1 MPDETNTK
9 RRKKTVIARGLKAI
23 GYLTDP
29 KTKPGKA
36 FTWWEKK
43 VTKAA
48 EKLAHNDLYLNFAGR
63 MMERSFRT
71 HSQSVRALEEFWHL
85 FRMPT
90 STDVINLREQ
100 VHHLN
105 DQVEAMS
112 AQMEL
117 LLDEIAALRGQSNKS
132 NGAGGGSAS

>member
-1 MPDETNTK
+1 LIT
-9 RRKKTVIARGLKAI
+9 RGLKAI

-29 KTKPGKA
+29 STKPGKA
-36 FTWWEKK
+36 FAWWEKK

-48 EKLAHNDLYLNFAGR
+48 EKLAQNDLYLNFAGR

-71 HSQSVRALEEFWHL
+71 HEESVRAMEQLWHL
-85 FRMPT
+85 LRMPT
-90 STDVINLREQ
+90 STDVVDLKEQ

-112 AQMEL
+112 AQLEL
-117 LLDEIAALRGQSNKS
+117 LLDEIEAMKGRG
-132 NGAGGGSAS
+132 GPGDRSAS

>member
-1 MPDETNTK
+1 MPDETNT
-9 RRKKTVIARGLKAI
+9 RARKKSLIARALKGI

-29 KTKPGKA
+29 TTKPGKA
-36 FTWWEKK
+36 FTWWERK

-48 EKLAHNDLYLNFAGR
+48 EKLAQNDLYLNLAGR
-63 MMERSFRT
+63 MMERTFRT
-71 HSQSVRALEEFWHL
+71 HEESTRAMEDLLHL

-90 STDVINLREQ
+90 ASDVVDLREQ

-112 AQMEL
+112 AQLEL
-117 LLDEIAALRGQSNKS
+117 LLNELEAMKS
-132 NGAGGGSAS
+132 RQEGSGNRKAS

>member
-1 MPDETNTK
+1 MPDESNKNTN
-9 RRKKTVIARGLKAI
+9 RPKKSVILRGLKAI

-63 MMERSFRT
+63 MMEQSFRT
-71 HSQSVRALEEFWHL
+71 HKESVRAMEQIWHS
-85 FRMPT
+85 FRLPT
-90 STDVINLREQ
+90 STDVVDLREQ

-112 AQMEL
+112 AQLEL
-117 LLDEIAALRGQSNKS
+117 LLDEIEAM
-132 NGAGGGSAS
+132 

>member
-1 MPDETNTK
+1 
-9 RRKKTVIARGLKAI
+9 
-23 GYLTDP
+23 LTDP
-29 KTKPGKA
+29 KTRPGKA
-36 FTWWEKK
+36 FVWWEKK

-48 EKLAHNDLYLNFAGR
+48 EKLAQNDLYLNFAGR

-71 HSQSVRALEEFWHL
+71 HKESVRALEEFWHL
-85 FRMPT
+85 FRLPT
-90 STDVINLREQ
+90 STDVVDLREQ

-117 LLDEIAALRGQSNKS
+117 LLEELEAMKGQSK
-132 NGAGGGSAS
+132 GPGDRSAS

>member
-1 MPDETNTK
+1 MPDETSTK
-9 RRKKTVIARGLKAI
+9 KRKGSTIARGLKAI

-29 KTKPGKA
+29 KTRPGKA
-36 FTWWEKK
+36 FAWWEKK

-48 EKLAHNDLYLNFAGR
+48 EKLATNDLYLNFAGR
-63 MMERSFRT
+63 MMERQFRT
-71 HSQSVRALEEFWHL
+71 HEESIRAIEDFWRF
-85 FRMPT
+85 FRLPT
-90 STDVINLREQ
+90 SSDVVDLREQ

-117 LLDEIAALRGQSNKS
+117 LVEEIAAMRSKGSGN
-132 NGAGGGSAS
+132 NGAAS

>member
-1 MPDETNTK
+1 MPDETSTNK
-9 RRKKTVIARGLKAI
+9 RKKSLITRGLKAI
-23 GYLTDP
+23 GHLTDP
-29 KTKPGKA
+29 KTRPGKA
-36 FTWWEKK
+36 FVWWEKK

-48 EKLAHNDLYLNFAGR
+48 EKLAQNDLYLNFAGR

-71 HSQSVRALEEFWHL
+71 HKESVRALEEFWHL
-85 FRMPT
+85 FRLPT
-90 STDVINLREQ
+90 STDVVDLREQ

-117 LLDEIAALRGQSNKS
+117 LLEELEAMKGQSK
-132 NGAGGGSAS
+132 GPGDRSAS